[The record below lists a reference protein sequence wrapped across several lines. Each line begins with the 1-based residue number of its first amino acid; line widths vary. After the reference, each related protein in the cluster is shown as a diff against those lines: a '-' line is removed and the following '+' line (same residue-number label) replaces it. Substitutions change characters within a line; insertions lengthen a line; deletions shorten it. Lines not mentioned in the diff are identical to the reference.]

1 MDCMPASLTV
11 SLIWILAMMGAA
23 AQTDSEHIVPVKL
36 VVASGAFGS
45 ALFGALM
52 LSPQPNWIGLCV
64 GLLVA
69 RRLIAGPDR
78 RLDLPM
84 AGVLAGLVAALEVA
98 AGLQTGIA
106 VGLSI
111 AALVAGAFLVRGGAA
126 RSREGMLIAAAFL
139 APVIGLVSDLTYGW
153 HSAAVL
159 NRAEPFK
166 ASVPPNWALAVV
178 ALALG
183 AGLLTG
189 LRKRR

>member
-1 MDCMPASLTV
+1 MPASLIV
-11 SLIWILAMMGAA
+11 SLIWMLAMVGAV
-23 AQTDSEHIVPVKL
+23 AQTDSEHVAPVKL
-36 VVASGAFGS
+36 VVASGAFGA

-52 LSPQPNWIGLCV
+52 LSPQPNWVGLCV

-84 AGVLAGLVAALEVA
+84 AGVITGLVAALEVA

-111 AALVAGAFLVRGGAA
+111 AALVAGAFLLRGGAA
-126 RSREGMLIAAAFL
+126 RWREGMLVAAALL
-139 APVIGLVSDLTYGW
+139 APVIGLASDLTYGW

-159 NRAEPFK
+159 NRAEPLR
-166 ASVPPNWALAVV
+166 ASVPPGWTLAVV